1 MLLIRYRRLCAVF
14 FILLLSAGTVSG
26 QVVNIHLKG
35 AVYDAEN
42 KAIDGA
48 SVFLL
53 DASDKIINQGMS
65 AADGSFDLPA
75 NPGKYHLLVSYIGY
89 TQYKSEFFNLT
100 KDEHLQKITLH
111 HLGHK
116 LAEVAIKGE
125 KAKDLIQ
132 ADGRKLIYNVAKS
145 INAQGTNAL
154 EVLRKTPGVIMTGRE
169 NTLTLNG
176 MNGALVLINGKQTY
190 LQSQELVEFL
200 KSIPSSGLKS
210 IEIIKNPSS
219 EYDASGTGGIINVV
233 LQKSAL
239 TGFSGALN
247 NGVAYGVT
255 LKQNTDL
262 NFNYRKDK
270 LNVFGS
276 YNHAFGHFGY
286 QYNNDR
292 KQDGKTYISPTDDV
306 DKRKTIGSTFGVDYD
321 LDDRQSIGMVFNGG
335 FIYGGG
341 LTNTTTSI
349 TDDASG
355 NLLQTLKGT
364 NDYYQQNSN
373 RYNANL
379 NYKYKDTLGRVFS
392 FDADYG
398 YFDAGSKNLQPNIY
412 YGSDGALTSQS
423 TYRTLNGRKINLYAI
438 SANYQAN
445 LWKGKIYAGAKFSAV
460 SADNDFNFYRV
471 LDTDMLDINSSNFF
485 KYEEQI
491 AAGYLKYEGTITKKL
506 SYDIGL
512 RTENTHAAGNLIP
525 VTGSS
530 QSQSNIVRNYLDFF
544 PSAALTYKSAK
555 SGTFNLIYAK
565 RIDRPAYKDLNPF
578 ETMLDELSY
587 WKGNPFLQPQ
597 YSHSLSLQYSYK
609 KTTGSLSYTHVG
621 DLSMQITEVR
631 NDNQIIMIPRNLG
644 SQRNLS
650 LSLTQ
655 QLNISKWWE
664 VSLFGQVYQLQ
675 NKITTSQFGSSHLKR
690 VAGTINAQ
698 QSFKLPLKITGEIAS
713 IFNSKRLFGPNG
725 IMEANSQVD
734 LGLQKNIL
742 KDKGSLRLAVTD
754 IYNGQQWN
762 MDINYNGFYQ
772 RSTFRGEFRQVKL
785 NFVYRF
791 DHKNTKPKKEHNSGL
806 SNENQRL

>member
-1 MLLIRYRRLCAVF
+1 MLLIRYRRLFFVF
-14 FILLLSAGTVSG
+14 FIILFSAGTLSG
-26 QVVNIHLKG
+26 QVVSIHLKG
-35 AVYDAEN
+35 TVYDTDN
-42 KAIDGA
+42 KSIDGA

-53 DASDKIINQGMS
+53 DASGKVIQQGMS

-75 NPGKYHLLVSYIGY
+75 NPGKYYLLVSYIGY
-89 TQYKSEFFNLT
+89 TQYKSELLNLT
-100 KDEHLQKITLH
+100 KDEHLQKITLNN
-111 HLGHK
+111 LGHK

-125 KAKDLIQ
+125 KTKDLIQ

-154 EVLRKTPGVIMTGRE
+154 EVLRKTPGVIMVGRE

-239 TGFSGALN
+239 TGFSGAIN

-276 YNHAFGHFGY
+276 YNHTFGHFGY

-292 KQDGKTYISPTDDV
+292 KQEGKTYISPTDDV
-306 DKRKTIGSTFGVDYD
+306 DKRKTIGSTFGADYD

-349 TDDASG
+349 TDDVSG
-355 NLLQTLKGT
+355 SLLQTLRGT

-373 RYNANL
+373 RYNANV
-379 NYKYKDTLGRVFS
+379 NYRYKDTLGRVFS

-398 YFDAGSKNLQPNIY
+398 YFDGGSKNLQPNIY
-412 YGSDGALTSQS
+412 YDSDGALTSQS
-423 TYRTLNGRKINLYAI
+423 TYRTLNGRNINLYAI

-460 SADNDFNFYRV
+460 SADNDFNFYQV
-471 LDTDMLDINSSNFF
+471 LNTDILDINSSNFF
-485 KYEEQI
+485 KYKEQI
-491 AAGYLKYEGTITKKL
+491 AAGYLKYEGAITKKL
-506 SYDIGL
+506 SYDVGL

-525 VTGSS
+525 VMGSS
-530 QSQSNIVRNYLDFF
+530 QSPSNVVRNYLDFF

-555 SGTFNLIYAK
+555 SGTFNLTYAK

-609 KTTGSLSYTHVG
+609 KTTGSLSYTYVD
-621 DLSMQITEVR
+621 DLRMQITEVR

-644 SQRNLS
+644 TQHNLS

-655 QLNISKWWE
+655 QLTISPWWE
-664 VSLFGQVYQLQ
+664 VSLFGLVSQLH
-675 NKITTSQFGSSHLKR
+675 NKINTNQFGSYDLKR
-690 VAGTINAQ
+690 ISGTINAQ
-698 QSFKLPLKITGEIAS
+698 QSFKLPLKVTGEIAS

-791 DHKNTKPKKEHNSGL
+791 DHKNTKPNKEHNSGL